1 MRRERGFEAEEVC
14 VRVGLAAADAHV
26 TLCDEALEEGLEGA
40 PEEAPVDSRAGVCRV
55 EPAALQ
61 AVVAGAPGPVLA
73 AVGPLH
79 ALGQAFEAVMEPEDL
94 EPEGFV
100 FGLELAEPR
109 VTEDLGE
116 EGQPFDDVQVWL
128 VSVPYKEE
136 VRTQY

>member
-1 MRRERGFEAEEVC
+1 LKEVLQLLQVGTAACVCRGQLASVVPGMPGFVWREGGFKTEEVC

-26 TLCDEALEEGLEGA
+26 TLCEEALEEGLEGA
-40 PEEAPVDSRAGVCRV
+40 FEYAPVDSRAGVCRV

-79 ALGQAFEAVMEPEDL
+79 AFGQAFEAVLEPEDL

-100 FGLELAEPR
+100 LGLELAE
-109 VTEDLGE
+109 
-116 EGQPFDDVQVWL
+116 
-128 VSVPYKEE
+128 S
-136 VRTQY
+136 